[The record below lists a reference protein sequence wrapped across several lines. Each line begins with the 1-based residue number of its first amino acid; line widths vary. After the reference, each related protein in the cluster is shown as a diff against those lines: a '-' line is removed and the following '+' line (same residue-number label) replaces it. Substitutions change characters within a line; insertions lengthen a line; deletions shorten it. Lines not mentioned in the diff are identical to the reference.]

1 MRITAVKEA
10 VMKRIGTAL
19 FAAVLALGAC
29 SVYAEDTMSEGEKL
43 ERKMWT
49 MILLKNMAAV
59 ESMIAPGFQ
68 SVHQDGAR
76 NRDEEIALLKGLD
89 PVKVQF
95 SEFKVT
101 EQGDTII
108 VTYGVSVTE
117 TIAGETLANPDPAP
131 RQSVWIKTPSGWQWI
146 AHANLNPMG
155 K

>member
-1 MRITAVKEA
+1 MKIIGIALCAV
-10 VMKRIGTAL
+10 I
-19 FAAVLALGAC
+19 FASGMC
-29 SVYAEDTMSEGEKL
+29 SAFADDTMSEGEKL

-49 MILLKNMAAV
+49 TIMAGDMAAV

-76 NRDEEIALLKGLD
+76 DRDGELALLKGLD

-95 SEFKVT
+95 SDFKVT

-108 VTYGVSVTE
+108 VTYGVSVSE
-117 TIAGETLANPDPAP
+117 SIAGQKLSNPSPSP
-131 RQSVWIKTPSGWQWI
+131 RQSIWLKTASGWQWI